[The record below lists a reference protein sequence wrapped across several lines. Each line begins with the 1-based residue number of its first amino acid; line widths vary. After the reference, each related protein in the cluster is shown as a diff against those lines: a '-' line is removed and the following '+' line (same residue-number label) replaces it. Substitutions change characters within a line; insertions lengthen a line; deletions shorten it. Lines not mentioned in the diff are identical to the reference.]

1 MKSKRLQLYT
11 IINKDQEAVG
21 FKRNKAQ
28 ELLEKRKKELK
39 EKYGRVRLIIL
50 KGRQMGITTNEAIS
64 GLDTAIIKPNQNIG
78 ILAQVDKTRDEIFD
92 KVKTAY
98 LRLPEYLELNDGKI
112 WVKPNTKYST
122 KKELEFLENH
132 SKIAVITDSRGGTRS
147 KLHISEFAFINDA
160 GELLAG
166 TLPSVP
172 KNGDIIIE
180 STANW
185 YGNEF
190 EKLRNKYYKKEN
202 NERACIFLGWWLMP
216 EYTLP
221 LYEGETIKL
230 PTELQH
236 LNKPMVDG
244 TILTEEQKKRYL
256 NMYNSQTNPDYAFQE
271 YPSTPEEAFL
281 NTGTPVFKTSIIKNL
296 ITPPYIQD
304 SIFPDLYLY
313 REPSKDRQVVFW
325 GDTSSGVNNGDY
337 SCIMV
342 RDRETAELMACYYG
356 LIDPWEGLCNVID
369 RLVQLG
375 YFGRIWVE
383 KNNTGYAF
391 YAKAKERERY
401 PLCYVTKTV
410 DKTFDRITQDVGRE
424 TTAKTRPILMSEYKM
439 AINNGYIKEADER
452 LIKEM
457 HTFIYN
463 EKGKEEAQ
471 TGYHDDA
478 IMTDAIA
485 WQMRKSPVS
494 F

>member
-216 EYTLP
+216 EYALP

>member
-112 WVKPNTKYST
+112 RVKPNTKYST

-180 STANW
+180 STANG

-478 IMTDAIA
+478 IMTDAIC